1 MSTSFNRKLI
11 NDTNPTL
18 AANLQLN
25 GQSIVFPSATIS
37 DTLISTALSGATNG
51 TLASSL
57 AIKTYI
63 DDGLALKIDATE
75 KGAANGVA
83 TLDAGGKIPSAQI
96 PAIALTEVYVVAD
109 ITARDALTVQE
120 GDVAKVTD
128 ASADP
133 AVTSGSASYIY
144 DGSAW
149 VRLNVDDQVLSVN
162 GQTGSVSLD
171 TDDVAEG
178 ATNLYYTEGRVS
190 ANADVAANTAA
201 RHDAVTLNAGDTTQQ
216 SASLTGQELTLNQAT
231 TTTDGVMSSEDKNKL
246 DGIEAG
252 ATADQTGAE
261 IKSLYEAEAD
271 TNAFTDAEK
280 SKLAGIEAGATADQ
294 SAAEVPYSN
303 ATSGLTATDTQA
315 AIDEVEGRLDTAES
329 NISANT
335 AAIAAIT
342 DTNQVDIPQPAHGL
356 AIGDMVY
363 ISGSNTVTKSQADAS
378 ANAEVNGVVTA
389 VADANNFTMA
399 VNGVQTLTGATL
411 TAGSDYFLD
420 ASTAG
425 AYTTTAP
432 TATGTVNKPLFRALT
447 TTQIVFAPQRG
458 IIND

>member
-1 MSTSFNRKLI
+1 MSTTFNRKLL

-18 AANLQLN
+18 AANLQMN
-25 GQSIVFPSATIS
+25 GNSIAFPLATIS
-37 DTLISTALSGATNG
+37 DTLISTALAGASNG

-57 AIKTYI
+57 AIKTYV
-63 DDGLALKIDATE
+63 DDGLALKLDASQ

-83 TLDAGGKIPSAQI
+83 TLDAGGKIPSAQL
-96 PAIALTEVYVVAD
+96 PAIALTEVFVVAD

-144 DGSAW
+144 DGAAW

-171 TDDVAEG
+171 ADDIDDSATTNKFATAAE
-178 ATNLYYTEGRVS
+178 L
-190 ANADVAANTAA
+190 ADIAANTAA
-201 RHDAVTLNAGDTTQQ
+201 RHDAMTLNAGAATQE

-231 TTTDGVMSSEDKNKL
+231 GSTDGVMSSEDKTKL

-261 IKSLYEAEAD
+261 IKLAYEAEAD
-271 TNAFTDAEK
+271 TNAYTDAEK
-280 SKLAGIEAGATADQ
+280 AKLAGIESGATADQ

-303 ATSGLTATDTQA
+303 TTSGLTATDAQG

-342 DTNQVDIPQPAHGL
+342 DSNQVSLNQVAHGL
-356 AIGDMVY
+356 AVGDLVY
-363 ISGSNTVTKSQADAS
+363 ISGSNTVTKSQANAE
-378 ANAEVNGVVTA
+378 ANAEVNAIVTS
-389 VADANNFTMA
+389 VADVDNFTMA

-411 TAGSDYFLD
+411 TPGSDYFLS
-420 ASTAG
+420 AGTAG

-432 TATGTVNKPLFRALT
+432 STTGQVDKPCFRALT

-458 IIND
+458 IVID